1 LFKKYGATKTPHVF
15 VLKNEGGSFKVA
27 YIGAIDD
34 NSQDPNDVEEAYV
47 VDAVNAL
54 LEGKALAR
62 TETKAVGCTIKFK

>member
-1 LFKKYGATKTPHVF
+1 VG
-15 VLKNEGGSFKVA
+15 
-27 YIGAIDD
+27 
-34 NSQDPNDVEEAYV
+34 EAYV